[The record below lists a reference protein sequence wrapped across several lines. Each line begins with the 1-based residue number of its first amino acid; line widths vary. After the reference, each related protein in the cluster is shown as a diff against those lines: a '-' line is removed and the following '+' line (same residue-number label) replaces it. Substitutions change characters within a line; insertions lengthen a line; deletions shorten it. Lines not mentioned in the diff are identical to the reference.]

1 MPELK
6 AELSVSSLDN
16 LLSDLNSYKE
26 KLEMA
31 PQKIEADIAEI
42 GASSIEDT
50 LSNITDQDGNSAG
63 TVGIEETENGI
74 KVFNQGKQIAF
85 LEYGTGE
92 KGVKNSHPYSGKA
105 NWKYNSGTK
114 IRHTKN
120 GKRMWKYWDRLRGH
134 WRITN
139 GIPAQMQVYNAA
151 LKMREEI
158 PHAAKEALK

>member
-1 MPELK
+1 MPK
-6 AELSVSSLDN
+6 YQAELSVSSLDN

-26 KLEMA
+26 KLEAA

-50 LSNITDQDGNSAG
+50 LSSITDQDGNSIG
-63 TVGIEETENGI
+63 IVGIEETENGI

-85 LEYGTGE
+85 LEFGTGE
-92 KGVKNSHPYSGKA
+92 KGEKTSHPYAGSA

-114 IRHTKN
+114 IRCMKN
-120 GKRMWKYWDRLRGH
+120 GKRMWRYWDKLRGH
-134 WRITN
+134 WRITD

-158 PHAAKEALK
+158 PHSAKEALK